1 MRPDITARF
10 RRAAMAALLVGA
22 VSGGPALAGAKTQL
36 AQAEERMVCSAGT
49 SFGYV
54 ITFGANF
61 SRRLCV
67 TFKWLPGAPTSDAPP
82 PGHCRWDNRAPTR
95 AERKIR
101 VFCQNLPNDFRVEK
115 LGSRV
120 TYKTTDAFYL
130 DRLDDPDFRYFLNV
144 TRQKRIYK
152 VNSIGPWSR

>member
-1 MRPDITARF
+1 MRHRYPVRIRCAVL
-10 RRAAMAALLVGA
+10 AALLVGA
-22 VSGGPALAGAKTQL
+22 FSVSPALADEKTQL
-36 AQAEERMVCSAGT
+36 AQGEERMVCSAGT

-67 TFKWLPGAPTSDAPP
+67 TFKWLRGTPTSAAPP
-82 PGHCRWDNRAPTR
+82 PGYCRWDNRAPTR
-95 AERKIR
+95 AERQIR
-101 VFCQNLPNDFRVEK
+101 VFCQNLPNDIRIEK
-115 LGSRV
+115 RGSRV
-120 TYKTTDAFYL
+120 NYKTTDAFYL

-144 TRQKRIYK
+144 TRQKRVYK

>member
-1 MRPDITARF
+1 MSTRKTALF
-10 RRAAMAALLVGA
+10 RGAICFALVLGAAA
-22 VSGGPALAGAKTQL
+22 GPVLAGEKTQL

-54 ITFGANF
+54 ITFSAKF

-67 TFKWLPGAPTSDAPP
+67 TFKWLRGPPTSAAPP
-82 PGHCRWDNRAPTR
+82 PGYCRRNDRAPTPQ
-95 AERKIR
+95 ERKIN

-115 LGSRV
+115 RGNRI
-120 TYKTTDAFYL
+120 TYKTTDALYL

-144 TRQKRIYK
+144 SRQKRFYK